1 MGIANASSVIIGQ
14 AIGAGNH
21 EKAMGMARKIMK
33 IAFVFS
39 IICAC
44 FLEIIAKPGLVF
56 YTLKPE
62 VLEMTVRV
70 IRVLGVAVFFKMLN
84 WTILIGILR
93 AGGDT
98 KAAFILDTVFL
109 IFYAVPVAFLG
120 TMVLK
125 LPVYQVVALANI
137 EEVIKFIFAFWRYK
151 SRKWMHDLTNIVKH

>member
-1 MGIANASSVIIGQ
+1 MKGIMHWLKSSS
-14 AIGAGNH
+14 
-21 EKAMGMARKIMK
+21 KMK
-33 IAFVFS
+33 RWM
-39 IICAC
+39 
-44 FLEIIAKPGLVF
+44 FL
-56 YTLKPE
+56 
-62 VLEMTVRV
+62 
-70 IRVLGVAVFFKMLN
+70 
-84 WTILIGILR
+84 ILIGILR